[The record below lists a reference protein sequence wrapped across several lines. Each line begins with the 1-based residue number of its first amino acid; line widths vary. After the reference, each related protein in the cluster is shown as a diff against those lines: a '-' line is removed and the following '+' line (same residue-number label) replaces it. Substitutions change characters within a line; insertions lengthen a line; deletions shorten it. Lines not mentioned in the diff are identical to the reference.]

1 MAEDSEHQQLGLDF
15 DSSRASA
22 SPSVVDRFRQ
32 SAERRNSD
40 AQFQLAQVHRH
51 GMERVPRN
59 LVEARVWFEASAA
72 NGNSTAKRSA
82 DAVELKMR
90 PDEIAAAEFRIGEM
104 YLDGKY
110 TLQDYESAYAWFRRS
125 AARGHASAQ
134 LSLGNMHR
142 TGTACPASPMRA
154 YAWFC
159 IAARGNSAGARQLA
173 DEFRSQM
180 TDAEISA
187 ALLELG
193 NMYRDGTEIP
203 ADDEEA
209 LFWYR
214 EAANQGSAE
223 AEFVIGEMYR
233 NGEGVSADSRLALQW
248 YRKAA
253 DRGLAQ
259 AQLEVGEMYLNG
271 EGTPRR
277 PVDGLAWLLVAAGRG
292 LEEAVRSKRKAE
304 ESLTATEVQRARTLS
319 SAYDAQITTPHPSEP
334 GS

>member
-1 MAEDSEHQQLGLDF
+1 
-15 DSSRASA
+15 
-22 SPSVVDRFRQ
+22 
-32 SAERRNSD
+32 
-40 AQFQLAQVHRH
+40 
-51 GMERVPRN
+51 MERVPKS
-59 LVEARVWFEASAA
+59 LVEARVWFEASSA
-72 NGNSTAKRSA
+72 NGHSTAKRSA
-82 DAVELKMR
+82 DAVEMKMR

-110 TLQDYESAYAWFRRS
+110 ALQDYEAAFAWFRRS

-142 TGTACPASPMRA
+142 MGTAYPASPMRA

-159 IAARGNSAGARQLA
+159 IAARGNCAGARQLA
-173 DEFRSQM
+173 DELRTRM
-180 TDAEISA
+180 TDTEVSE

-214 EAANQGSAE
+214 EAAKQGSAE
-223 AEFVIGEMYR
+223 AEFAIGEMYR

-271 EGTPRR
+271 EGTLRK

-292 LEEAVRSKRKAE
+292 LEEAVRSERKAKG
-304 ESLTATEVQRARTLS
+304 SLTPTEVQRARTLS
-319 SAYDAQITTPHPSEP
+319 SEYSARITTTRSSEP